1 MCLYLYLIYQ
11 SVSLSISSVLCEH
24 SIGTVSP
31 PPTTTTVIT
40 VTMLQCIRTCTYI
53 YIVSLS
59 HYQFLQFHVMLDIDI
74 HHLYSSVLCESSSG
88 DNNNNNNN
96 NNNSNAP
103 ATDSTIG
110 IIIGVVVAV
119 VVVIVVLVVV
129 TAVVVGVKV
138 KRNRSTHHDSTPH
151 GPSNTDV
158 PITCKY
164 LDTSHHIQYNATS
177 VV

>member
-1 MCLYLYLIYQ
+1 MCIYLFYQ
-11 SVSLSISSVLCEH
+11 SDTLSIFSVLCER
-24 SIGTVSP
+24 SIGGNSN
-31 PPTTTTVIT
+31 TTTTT
-40 VTMLQCIRTCTYI
+40 T
-53 YIVSLS
+53 
-59 HYQFLQFHVMLDIDI
+59 
-74 HHLYSSVLCESSSG
+74 
-88 DNNNNNNN
+88 NNNNNNEPDTN
-96 NNNSNAP
+96 
-103 ATDSTIG
+103 DTIG

-164 LDTSHHIQYNATS
+164 LDTSHHIQYFAAS
-177 VV
+177 MV